1 MRTVLLAS
9 LRTHTRRHVAAAL
22 AVVIGVTFVVA
33 TGGLT
38 AAARDGL
45 TGGLADPYDAAD
57 AVVTDVSG
65 ADAVALKREHVDD
78 ASVLGWVVE
87 PVRHDGVT
95 VDRTADVAEMP
106 TDPDLRWP
114 TLEDGAFPTG
124 PGEAALDRRDATKL
138 EVGLGDRIEV
148 GSGAGTTTVT
158 VTALVDSPS
167 ALVTATVYLVWDDLA
182 PFADDLFVQSIAWRG
197 DTAVVTDVAPS
208 ARVQD
213 VDTFL
218 AETLEEV
225 NQQVDAIALLLLLFG
240 AVALFVS
247 VLVIANTFTILLAQ
261 RQRDLA
267 LLRCVGATRRQLRRS
282 ITVEAAVLG
291 LVSSIAALL
300 LGTLA
305 ARGLT
310 AGIAA
315 AVPDAGIGSPSVP
328 LTWYVGALVLG
339 VGVTLVAATLPLR
352 RAARVSPLAA
362 LHPDAGPDVR
372 SRAGVLRVVAGSL
385 MAVVGAVLL
394 AFAVARQD
402 PLVMVAGGSAAF
414 TGVLLLGPVLVP
426 GVIRLLPVRLLG
438 PAAALAAG
446 NAVRHPRRT
455 AATAA
460 SLVVGVTLTTA
471 VLTGLASSRGAVD
484 EEMARQHPVDA
495 TVTGTDAPLAAGLA
509 EAVAAADGVERT
521 RTVPG
526 TRAEVQG
533 LGAATVLAAGDD
545 GVPHHPLDP
554 RPGELWLPY
563 DAGGND
569 LAGRT
574 VSVTT
579 VAGTQR
585 LRVVGGEGWGDT
597 ALVAPR
603 TLTALDPDAATW
615 AVWVRAGDVD
625 ADDLGGDLEALA
637 HPSGATTTNDLAN
650 RQYVDLQLDV
660 VTGAVVG
667 MLAIA
672 IVIALLG
679 IGNTLGLSV
688 LERGREHALLRA
700 LGFRR
705 RQLRAT
711 LATEAM
717 LLSVV
722 ATAIGVALGLVFAW
736 VGLET
741 MVRTAVDDVPLLL
754 PWGQLAA
761 MVAVTTVAGLAA
773 CVLPARRAARTAPA
787 AVLAAE

>member
-45 TGGLADPYDAAD
+45 TAGLSDPYDAAD

-65 ADAVALKREHVDD
+65 DDAVSLKEERGDD
-78 ASVLGWVVE
+78 LSVLGWAIE
-87 PVRHDGVT
+87 PVRSDGVT
-95 VDRTADVAEMP
+95 VDREADVAEIP
-106 TDPDLRWP
+106 TDPEMRWP
-114 TLEDGAFPTG
+114 TLVEGDFPTG
-124 PGEAALDRRDATKL
+124 PGEAAVDHNDAKSL
-138 EVGLGDRIEV
+138 GLGVGDPIEV
-148 GSGAGTTTVT
+148 GDGVTAT
-158 VTALVDSPS
+158 VTALVDAPS
-167 ALVTATVYLVWDDLA
+167 ALMAATVYLVWADLA
-182 PFADDLFVQSIAWRG
+182 PLADDLFVQSIAWRG
-197 DTAVVTDVAPS
+197 DTDGVTDLAPY
-208 ARVQD
+208 AEVQD
-213 VDTFL
+213 VDTYL

-282 ITVEAAVLG
+282 ITLEAAVLAVSASLLG
-291 LVSSIAALL
+291 LV

-305 ARGLT
+305 ARGL
-310 AGIAA
+310 AA
-315 AVPDAGIGSPSVP
+315 AISHAVPDAGIGAPAVPPS
-328 LTWYVGALVLG
+328 WYAAALVLG

-362 LHPDAGPDVR
+362 LRPDAGPTVR
-372 SRAGVLRVVAGSL
+372 SRAGVVRLAAGGVL
-385 MAVVGAVLL
+385 IAVGAVGL
-394 AFAVARQD
+394 AFAVVDRN
-402 PLVMVAGGSAAF
+402 PLAMVAGGGAAF
-414 TGVLLLGPVLVP
+414 TGVLLLGPVIVP
-426 GVIRLLPVRLLG
+426 GLIRLLPVRLLG

-484 EEMARQHPVDA
+484 EEMTRQHPVDA
-495 TVTGTDAPLAAGLA
+495 TVTGTDRPLPAGLA
-509 EAVAAADGVERT
+509 DDVAATAGVDRT
-521 RTVPG
+521 RVVPG
-526 TRAEVQG
+526 TRAEVAG
-533 LGAATVLAAGDD
+533 LGPTTVLAAGDD
-545 GVPHHPLDP
+545 GVLRSPLA
-554 RPGELWLPY
+554 PGPGVLWLPY

-569 LAGRT
+569 LSGRT
-574 VSVTT
+574 IAVTT
-579 VAGTQR
+579 DAGTVR
-585 LRVVGGEGWGDT
+585 LRVVGGEGWGQA
-597 ALVAPR
+597 ALVAPQ
-603 TLTALDPDAATW
+603 TLEQLDADPATW

-625 ADDLGGDLEALA
+625 ADDLGGDLEALGGPA
-637 HPSGATTTNDLAN
+637 GAEVTNDLAN

-667 MLAIA
+667 LLGIA
-672 IVIALLG
+672 VVIALLG

-688 LERGREHALLRA
+688 LERSREHALLRA

-711 LATEAM
+711 LATEAV

-736 VGLET
+736 VGLEA

-761 MVAVTTVAGLAA
+761 MVGVTAVAGLAA

-787 AVLAAE
+787 AGLAAE